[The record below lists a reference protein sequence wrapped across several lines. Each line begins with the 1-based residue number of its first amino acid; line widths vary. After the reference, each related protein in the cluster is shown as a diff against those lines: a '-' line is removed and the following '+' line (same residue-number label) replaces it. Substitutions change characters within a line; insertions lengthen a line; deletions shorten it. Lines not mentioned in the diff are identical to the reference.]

1 MELGVFNMSIGS
13 IGSGNSYNQLSM
25 QQGINFQSQSTMIDT
40 GNGSSGGGI
49 SIVNQNI
56 SIEINQSIDINQV
69 FGGSDMKMGIA
80 EDLKS
85 MSIGQLEKETM
96 DSIKELLDSQKLED
110 IKKQLELFKKL
121 LEIQK
126 EMLEAILK
134 LMGAGA
140 CGKDQG
146 KVNMEDLEQM
156 EQTGRGKIKA
166 TEKGLTEVYEKIQ
179 EAAET
184 EAQKEA
190 ALKNQAK
197 GQDVN
202 AENNNDKGDSK
213 KLSSSEVGNMRYQA
227 SADSAEMLSAV
238 GGAGGGVG
246 GVAGGGASGGA
257 GGAGGASGG
266 ASGGSG
272 GGGGAA

>member
-1 MELGVFNMSIGS
+1 MAIGS
-13 IGSGNSYNQLSM
+13 IGSGSYNQLSM
-25 QQGINFQSQSTMIDT
+25 QQGINFKSQSTMIDT
-40 GNGSSGGGI
+40 GNGSGGGGI

-69 FGGSDMKMGIA
+69 FGGSDMRMGIA

-134 LMGAGA
+134 MMGAGA
-140 CGKDQG
+140 KPEQG

-156 EQTGRGKIKA
+156 EQSGRGKIKA

-179 EAAET
+179 EAAEN
-184 EAQKEA
+184 EAKKEE

-202 AENNNDKGDSK
+202 AENNNEKGDSK

-227 SADSAEMLSAV
+227 SADSAEMLSMVGGGGAV
-238 GGAGGGVG
+238 GGAGGE
-246 GVAGGGASGGA
+246 A
-257 GGAGGASGG
+257 GGAEGGGASGG

-272 GGGGAA
+272 SGGGGSAA